1 MAEYPID
8 PRRFALCRAIAGLGW
23 RGTLLGFDRRAPA
36 IGAAFLLLAI
46 PVFYAAGLLDLA
58 QVNQLGRYC
67 AIALVAI
74 GLDLVWGYTGMLSL
88 CQAMFFTLG
97 GYAMGMHLAMQGPKD
112 GKGVPTSI
120 SYVSSEVG
128 GLALPWFWQP
138 FAHEWFTILAVM
150 AVPAIVAGLF
160 GWLAFRSRIK
170 GVYFSIITQALTI
183 ALMTLFSLN
192 LLKLGGTN
200 GLTNFT
206 HLLGFDIRTDEAKL
220 ILYWVSA
227 LTLIGT
233 ALFAWWLT
241 TTRFGRIL
249 VAVRDSEA
257 RLRFAGYQPVIFKT
271 AVFTLAAVLAG
282 IGGALYVPQTGIVT
296 PSDMAAVP
304 SIMVVVWVAL
314 GGRGTITGAVIG
326 ALLVNLIYA
335 LLTTHLPKFWP
346 FILGAVFVSV
356 VLFMPDGIVGQWRK
370 FVAWAQRGKASA

>member
-1 MAEYPID
+1 
-8 PRRFALCRAIAGLGW
+8 
-23 RGTLLGFDRRAPA
+23 
-36 IGAAFLLLAI
+36 
-46 PVFYAAGLLDLA
+46 
-58 QVNQLGRYC
+58 
-67 AIALVAI
+67 
-74 GLDLVWGYTGMLSL
+74 
-88 CQAMFFTLG
+88 
-97 GYAMGMHLAMQGPKD
+97 
-112 GKGVPTSI
+112 
-120 SYVSSEVG
+120 
-128 GLALPWFWQP
+128 
-138 FAHEWFTILAVM
+138 M